1 LAFARCALRVPRLAF
16 SVYRSSFIVHR
27 SSFGAAWLFSFSLA
41 LVLFLLLFTPWGLP
55 YFLLDQKVTKNQ
67 GFVEIAKNRRATLA
81 ENKRGCYSYPL
92 LETVV
97 H

>member
-1 LAFARCALRVPRLAF
+1 MDSFYLLQCFSQAFLWFV
-16 SVYRSSFIVHR
+16 
-27 SSFGAAWLFSFSLA
+27 W
-41 LVLFLLLFTPWGLP
+41 LFTPWGLP

-67 GFVEIAKNRRATLA
+67 GFGEIAKNRRVTLA
-81 ENKRGCYSYPL
+81 GNKRGCYSYPL